1 MYDYPC
7 QMAIQARE
15 SIDEGLNRSIK
26 CYKCVTTSREVRAM
40 IDWSIDQDVD
50 MYIERII
57 KSELCGK
64 CTYLHMLQ
72 AAQKYGHP
80 LE

>member
-7 QMAIQARE
+7 QMAIETGE
-15 SIDEGLNRSIK
+15 SIDEVLNRSIK
-26 CYKCVTTSREVRAM
+26 YYKCATTSREVRVM
-40 IDWSIDQDVD
+40 IDWSVNHDVD
-50 MYIERII
+50 TYIERII

-64 CTYLHMLQ
+64 CTYLHMLH
-72 AAQKYGHP
+72 AAKKTGHP